1 MAMNE
6 VVNADNGVASMSIVF
21 NDMFH
26 PLYGTVLSSTLM
38 KYQGDK
44 S

>member
-6 VVNADNGVASMSIVF
+6 VVSADNEIACMLIVF
-21 NDMFH
+21 NDMH
-26 PLYGTVLSSTLM
+26 YPLYDTVLSSTLM